1 MLSKSRDTLSIY
13 QNLCGPGQVRH
24 FQASDQILSH
34 LAVKTVSTY
43 IVYHLGESVSL
54 TGLPLTG
61 L

>member
-1 MLSKSRDTLSIY
+1 MLSKDTLSIY
-13 QNLCGPGQVRH
+13 QNLFGPVQVRH

-43 IVYHLGESVSL
+43 ITYHLRESVSL
-54 TGLPLTG
+54 TGLPLKG